1 MLLLLWRLPCFPAE
15 QHQELEHSIA
25 TIKSEKSHIEN
36 QFKILEQKNEILTE
50 MYQQKQNALQQ

>member
-1 MLLLLWRLPCFPAE
+1 LLFFPAE

-36 QFKILEQKNEILTE
+36 QYKILEQKNEILTE